1 MIDRSAI
8 MREILSHKGTAA
20 GCAEKIN
27 AGTYRNLDEFS
38 KLFREYLKGKFILE
52 NADLACDDFYQI
64 CQRSV
69 ERASRYPPG
78 VIDAS
83 EFASRCG
90 GATTAANKKVFF
102 MLALRQELRI
112 PLTDE
117 EAVAVDT
124 LSGLISL
131 CYRKLE
137 AIL

>member
-8 MREILSHKGTAA
+8 KREILSHKGTAA
-20 GCAEKIN
+20 EYAQKIVAHGYKN
-27 AGTYRNLDEFS
+27 HDGFS
-38 KLFREYLKGKFILE
+38 ELFRCYLKGKFILE
-52 NADLACDDFYQI
+52 DADLVSDDFYQI

-69 ERASRYPPG
+69 ERATQFPPG
-78 VIDAS
+78 AIDAS

-90 GATTAANKKVFF
+90 GATTATNKKIFF
-102 MLALRQELRI
+102 MMALRQELGV

-117 EAVAVDT
+117 EAVATDT

-137 AIL
+137 EKP